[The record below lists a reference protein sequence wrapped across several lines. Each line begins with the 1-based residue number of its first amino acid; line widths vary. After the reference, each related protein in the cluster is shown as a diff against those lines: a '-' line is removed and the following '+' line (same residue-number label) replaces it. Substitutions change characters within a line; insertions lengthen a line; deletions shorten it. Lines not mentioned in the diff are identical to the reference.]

1 MNPETYVLSS
11 RVRLARN
18 IKGIVFPNHMTHRDA
33 DKVIDEVVRAVS
45 QGNKGMKDQF
55 ELRRMSQTDEFEK
68 RRLLEQ
74 HLISKELLRS
84 PLGALYSQKN
94 GPVSIMINEEDHLR
108 IQGIRKGYH
117 LDEAYEDCSL
127 IDALLEEKIRFSF
140 SKKYGYLTACPTNLG
155 TGMRCSLL
163 LHLPALS
170 ELSYMPKLIEA
181 LSKQGFTVR
190 GLYGEG
196 SHAQGNLFQ
205 LSNQVT
211 MGHSEK
217 ELIRRLKLIVRDV
230 LEKEENVE
238 QYLKHTGGSSFI
250 DRIGRSSG
258 ALKYS
263 YTMSQ
268 KEAMGLL
275 SDIKLGYNL
284 GWFQGVSEEDIKTA
298 LLEVGD
304 SSLMRKDGRITI
316 DEMRS
321 RYLRDLFKNMELEV
335 REMKK

>member
-18 IKGIVFPNHMTHRDA
+18 IKGVLFPNHMTPQDA

-45 QGNKGMKDQF
+45 QSNEGMKEQF
-55 ELRRMSQTDEFEK
+55 ELRRMSQTSEFEK
-68 RRLLEQ
+68 RSLVER
-74 HLISKELLRS
+74 HLISKDLLRS
-84 PLGALYSQKN
+84 PMGALYSQKN
-94 GPVSIMINEEDHLR
+94 GPISIMINEEDHLR
-108 IQGIRKGYH
+108 IQGIRRGYH

-127 IDALLEEKIRFSF
+127 IDDLLEEKLRFSF

-211 MGHSEK
+211 MGYSEK
-217 ELIRRLKLIVRDV
+217 ELIRRLKVIARDV
-230 LEKEENVE
+230 LAKEEALE
-238 QYLKHTGGSSFI
+238 QYLKQTGGFSFA
-250 DRIGRSSG
+250 DRIGRSAG

-263 YTMSQ
+263 YKMNQ
-268 KEAMGLL
+268 KEAMDLL
-275 SDIKLGYNL
+275 SNVKLGCNL
-284 GWFQGVSEEDIKTA
+284 GWLQGVPEERIKTA
-298 LLEVGD
+298 LLEIGD
-304 SSLMRKDGRITI
+304 VALMHKDERTTI

-321 RYLRDLFKNMELEV
+321 GYLRDLFKTMEFEV
-335 REMKK
+335 REMRR